1 MMVALPQLMDPPPRL
16 PEGVADLVND
26 TASATRERK
35 VLLDEALAVLA
46 RRERELEE
54 VEQFVA
60 GLAGLD
66 LDAEQGSAP
75 DEEVVANA
83 VEVIE
88 ELFAWAATVAE
99 ERSDQLNALKDALED
114 LCAGEEA
121 LASLARQV
129 YLRQE
134 ALSGRIQALARQDME
149 NLIGNMLHQVA
160 RQRELSIDE
169 KIRLLHS
176 IPDHRPIDNPVS
188 TRRADWYSDSDSTHR
203 RDWYR

>member
-1 MMVALPQLMDPPPRL
+1 MSRVWR
-16 PEGVADLVND
+16 VS
-26 TASATRERK
+26 TW
-35 VLLDEALAVLA
+35 
-46 RRERELEE
+46 
-54 VEQFVA
+54 
-60 GLAGLD
+60 
-66 LDAEQGSAP
+66 DAEQGSAP

-176 IPDHRPIDNPVS
+176 IPGPQADRQSCLHAPRRLGTATVTPHIAGTGIDNG
-188 TRRADWYSDSDSTHR
+188 A
-203 RDWYR
+203 